1 MVYLTATKVQA
12 NTTHLLI
19 ETLELDCESK
29 NKVTHK
35 NTSLLTIPQPMQFWD
50 KKEVVQLQYIG

>member
-19 ETLELDCESK
+19 ETLELDVLKQE
-29 NKVTHK
+29 
-35 NTSLLTIPQPMQFWD
+35 
-50 KKEVVQLQYIG
+50 